1 MFTEQR
7 RHARLPLDGSIILKT
22 KNGHITA
29 TRGRLDD
36 LSLGGFRM
44 NSSQELEV
52 GKDVAFFVKSQSLD
66 DRMSGRGIVKNMER
80 LGAGLT
86 SRYRIGIQFM
96 DVDRTRIEK
105 ILDKKRHGWDKRTD
119 IRHHKE
125 DLWLALKWA
134 PIFFLISWMV
144 LGSFWQINAAER
156 TNAHFNKQFRSGILH
171 FLYNA
176 E

>member
-22 KNGHITA
+22 KNGRLVA

-44 NSSQELEV
+44 SSSEELEI
-52 GKDVAFFVKSQSLD
+52 GKDVEFFVRSRSLD
-66 DRMSGRGIVKNMER
+66 DRMSGRGIIKNMER
-80 LGAGLT
+80 T
-86 SRYRIGIQFM
+86 NTRQTPSYRVGIQFM
-96 DVDRTRIEK
+96 DVDRTTIEK
-105 ILDKKRHGWDKRTD
+105 ILDKKRHGWDKRAD
-119 IRHHKE
+119 IRRHKE
-125 DLWLALKWA
+125 DLWLALKCA
-134 PIFFLISWMV
+134 PALILVCWMV
-144 LGSFWQINAAER
+144 LGSFWQINAADR
-156 TNAHFNKQFRSGILH
+156 ADSHFNKQFRSGILH